1 LTRGRAQ
8 QRAAATDNRI
18 ADRSVLE
25 RLEETRRDDDDALR
39 PIAGLAGGVL
49 AGVVVWALIGAA
61 VLAAYQFTPSS
72 LAAMVQR
79 VLLAP
84 G

>member
-1 LTRGRAQ
+1 
-8 QRAAATDNRI
+8 
-18 ADRSVLE
+18 VLK
-25 RLEETRRDDDDALR
+25 RLEETPRHDDDSLR
-39 PIAGLAGGVL
+39 AIVGLGSGVL
-49 AGVVVWALIGAA
+49 AGVVVWALIVAA

-79 VLLAP
+79 LFTAA